1 MGEAVSFDQLVKR
14 IRNDRK
20 STDKVPGFDPKN
32 GNEHA
37 KYLFLLEAPGPK
49 GVRTGVI
56 SFENPDPSAANFKKQ
71 LAAASITRQE
81 IAIWNVVPWYI
92 GNRKGT
98 SIRAA
103 TGKDVRAGLEYLTQL
118 ISLMPKLRCIV
129 LVGGAA
135 RKAHIFLSSITE
147 VRIVSCHHPSARV
160 VNVNPKAAIENIEIF
175 RFIKATT

>member
-1 MGEAVSFDQLVKR
+1 MSFDDLVNR
-14 IRNDRK
+14 IRDDRK
-20 STDKVPGFDPKN
+20 PTAKVPGFDPKN
-32 GNEHA
+32 GNERA

-56 SFENPDPSAANFKKQ
+56 SFENPDPSADNFKKQ
-71 LAAASITRQE
+71 LVAASITREE
-81 IAIWNVVPWYI
+81 IAIWNIVPWYI
-92 GNRKGT
+92 GNKDGT

-103 TGKDVRAGLEYLTQL
+103 TGKDVRAGLEYLTEL

-135 RKAHIFLSSITE
+135 RKAHIFLSGITKA
-147 VRIVSCHHPSARV
+147 RIVSCHHPSARL